1 MSSSLA
7 RPRRIIRRNNNH
19 QNPASCT
26 SSTNN
31 LPPHLTNNR
40 ALHHVISTTLP
51 ADYTFEILKT
61 IHRIESLNA
70 RHVALQLP
78 EGLLM
83 YATCIGDILQ
93 KFSYVNLPSTAAAA
107 ITATDTNTNADN
119 NSNSTSNG
127 KTSNHEAT
135 SSKGGEPLTISI
147 LGDVTY
153 GACCIDDLTA
163 VSLNVDLL
171 VHYGHSCL
179 VPTTCSAVPCLYV
192 FVEIRVDVGH
202 LVDCVRLTFEQQ
214 GDDDSDYDG
223 GNEKKKVVEC
233 AVMGTVQFRSAVV
246 EAAQR
251 LNRLSSVRQ
260 NSTTDQ
266 NQVEANTTNTI
277 SQNNKQFSNVEYQA
291 IVPQAKPLS
300 PGEVLGC
307 TAPSG
312 LATLNWGE
320 AMMSPKEKRE
330 FAKKNKTKTDQE
342 SNQDD
347 ATNDTA
353 ASSPTTITER
363 VMIFLAD
370 GRFHLEAAMI
380 SNPTLRALRYDPYS
394 KTLTE
399 EKYEIVKMK
408 RLRRDAVLKVRD
420 LLGVDNTNTLSGRKS
435 YAVQHVPNVAA
446 PPRNSEE
453 IADSIL
459 DSYQGGHSTN
469 AATTHSSSSIQNT
482 TAISPRRTMG
492 IILGT
497 LGRQGNPGILGRIR
511 SLLHKRGVRTM
522 IVLLSEIFPKKLEM
536 MSVKPNGNGRDN
548 EHGVCAWVQIAC
560 PRLSIDWGHYFCVP
574 VLSPFELFV
583 ALGEVADSS
592 LWSANDDNPERDERE
607 TTINAV
613 EEDGYPMDF
622 YSKAGGPWTNYF
634 DSNKDRRIVA
644 YGD

>member
-1 MSSSLA
+1 MSSPA
-7 RPRRIIRRNNNH
+7 KPRRIIRRNNSH
-19 QNPASCT
+19 QNPSSCT
-26 SSTNN
+26 SNN
-31 LPPHLTNNR
+31 LPPHLTNNQ

-61 IHRIESLNA
+61 IHRIESLHA

-93 KFSYVNLPSTAAAA
+93 KFSYVNLPSTA
-107 ITATDTNTNADN
+107 TAVTADTSAD
-119 NSNSTSNG
+119 SIPNSTSSG
-127 KTSNHEAT
+127 KASNNEAT
-135 SSKGGEPLTISI
+135 SKGGEQLTISI

-202 LVDCVRLTFEQQ
+202 LVDCVRLTFEEHQ
-214 GDDDSDYDG
+214 GDDEK
-223 GNEKKKVVEC
+223 NTVKKKVVEC
-233 AVMGTVQFRSAVV
+233 AVMGTVQFRSAVM

-251 LNRLSSVRQ
+251 LNQLSSSVRQ

-266 NQVEANTTNTI
+266 NQAEANINTI
-277 SQNNKQFSNVEYQA
+277 SQNNKQSSNVEYQA

-312 LATLNWGE
+312 LSTLNWGE

-330 FAKKNKTKTDQE
+330 LAKNKTKTDQE

-347 ATNDTA
+347 ATNNAATSSTA
-353 ASSPTTITER
+353 TKER

-408 RLRRDAVLKVRD
+408 RLRRDAVRRVRD
-420 LLGVDNTNTLSGRKS
+420 LLGVDNTNILSGRKT
-435 YAVQHVPNVAA
+435 YAVQHVSNVTA

-459 DSYQGGHSTN
+459 DSYQGGDSKN
-469 AATTHSSSSIQNT
+469 ATITSSITNT
-482 TAISPRRTMG
+482 TAISPKRTMG

-536 MSVKPNGNGRDN
+536 MSVKPNGDN
-548 EHGVCAWVQIAC
+548 ENGVCAWVQIAC

-592 LWSANDDNPERDERE
+592 LWSANDDNRERDEGE